1 MIWAT
6 EYKHVDL
13 VKLLLTKGS
22 DVNIRDNVSLA
33 VSVAGPDP
41 WGVGPE
47 GGQRARVCRVATEA
61 LQSWE
66 VGCWCPGC

>member
-13 VKLLLTKGS
+13 VKLLLAKGS

-33 VSVAGPDP
+33 VSVASPDP
-41 WGVGPE
+41 WGG
-47 GGQRARVCRVATEA
+47 
-61 LQSWE
+61 S
-66 VGCWCPGC
+66 